1 MMKQPWF
8 RDTDTKEKTGSRAE
22 RGGDEDVEARF
33 VSYKGGEAQ
42 E

>member
-1 MMKQPWF
+1 MIKEPYF
-8 RDTDTKEKTGSRAE
+8 RDTDTKEKTGSRAG
-22 RGGDEDVEARF
+22 RGGDEDVEMF